1 MTKKPWTMIL
11 IALLVVVLTA
21 CSSESNQTETK
32 EPVSKT
38 AEPVQKEAVEEAK
51 GEHSSEPVTSID
63 EDGTYIGQIDNNS
76 IEVEAAGET
85 LVLRLSED
93 VRESVANVKEG
104 SKVNITYKKNENG
117 QWLLEKI
124 TPLETGSNEAAETKM
139 LSYSVNGASVE
150 EEATLTKSEQMDYH
164 FYKLR
169 DFEFTAEEPRKD
181 LLFATAFAETFVRI
195 EPLSEEASMDDL
207 KDWANDELKAVGE
220 VKELDGGEIAG
231 PAFESSILFITA
243 SKDSF
248 KKYIVIQ
255 TQSNGDHVKYTV
267 NLPQHKNAAKWEQG
281 IWAMLSTLQT
291 K

>member
-1 MTKKPWTMIL
+1 MIL
-11 IALLVVVLTA
+11 IALIAVVLSA
-21 CSSESNQTETK
+21 CSSESNQTKTK
-32 EPVSKT
+32 EPISKT
-38 AEPVQKEAVEEAK
+38 AEPAPKETVEES
-51 GEHSSEPVTSID
+51 GEPSSEPVTSID
-63 EDGTYIGQIDNNS
+63 EEGTYIGQIDNNS

-93 VRESVANVKEG
+93 VRESLANVKEG
-104 SKVNITYKKNENG
+104 SKVNITYKKNEDG

-124 TPLETGSNEAAETKM
+124 TPLETGSNEATETKM
-139 LSYSVNGASVE
+139 LSYVVNGASVE
-150 EEATLTKSEQMDYH
+150 EEATLIKSEQMDYH

-195 EPLSEEASMDDL
+195 EPLSEDASMDDL

-220 VKELDGGEIAG
+220 VKEVNGGEIAG
-231 PAFESSILFITA
+231 PAFESSTLFITA

-255 TQSNGDHVKYTV
+255 TQRNGDHVKYTV
-267 NLPQHKNAAKWEQG
+267 NLPQHKNAEKWEQA
-281 IWAMLSTLQT
+281 IWAMLSTLET